1 MKLDYVRIESF
12 KNLREF
18 EFNFD
23 EKNAGLVT
31 VLLGRNGSGKS
42 NLLEALVII
51 FRDLYLG
58 DETDFGYELRYTL
71 RKGADHISVVNR
83 PDKTGKERFSFV
95 VSDASGEPQP
105 SVSRTD
111 FKDGSGHEWLPR
123 HIFAYYSGPSDRLEQ
138 HFRKH
143 QKIFDEE
150 LRKGKDRPLRPLF
163 YARPVHS
170 QFVLLSFFNS
180 DDEKVKTFLQEHLSI
195 DALESALFVLH
206 EPDWHGRKDG
216 DPRFWGAYGVVA
228 DFLDHLFSCALAPM
242 RLRPHSETPPER
254 KTRNTSLLYLY
265 LTGREALRKLAPPKL
280 EPSEFFK
287 QLESTYIA
295 TLIQQLRIRVRI
307 RHYDGSLTFREL
319 SEGEQQLLTVV
330 GLLRFTKET
339 DSLFLLDE
347 PDTHLNP
354 AWGMEYLKTLNEI
367 AEPGSDSQVLMATHD
382 PLVLSALKR
391 NEVVVMERSSHSGT
405 VEAFRPDSDP
415 RGLGV
420 VGILRSTMFGLRT
433 TLDLPTQDKLDRRF
447 ELVAKDAERTPDEND
462 ELLRLS
468 EELAAAG
475 FAHEFRDAM
484 YDRYAKALGRV
495 RDKNKVTLTRDEL
508 TSLEREAEDVVARL
522 TREDKAAR

>member
-1 MKLDYVRIESF
+1 MKLDYIQIDSF
-12 KNLREF
+12 KNLRDF
-18 EFNFD
+18 TFDFD
-23 EKNAGLVT
+23 EKHTGLVT

-58 DETDFGYELRYTL
+58 QESEFGYELRYTL
-71 RKGADHISVVNR
+71 SKGTRCVAVQNR
-83 PDKTGKERFSFV
+83 PLQTGKERFSFIGKE
-95 VSDASGEPQP
+95 GEQTQR
-105 SVSRTD
+105 VSRSD
-111 FKDGSGHEWLPR
+111 LKDGSGHQWLPK

-143 QKIFDEE
+143 QKIFDEQ

-180 DDEKVKTFLQEHLSI
+180 DDAKVKAFLAEHLLI
-195 DALESALFVLH
+195 EELESALFVLH
-206 EPDWHGRKDG
+206 EPDWDGRNDG
-216 DPRFWGAYGVVA
+216 DSRFWGAYGVVA
-228 DFLDHLFSCALAPM
+228 TFLDRLFSCALAPM
-242 RLRPHSETPPER
+242 RLLPHSDSPAER
-254 KTRNTSLLYLY
+254 KKRGTHLLYLY
-265 LTGREALRKLAPPKL
+265 LSDREALRKLAPLDL

-295 TLIQQLRIRVRI
+295 TLIQQLRIRVRVKN
-307 RHYDGSLTFREL
+307 YDGSLTFREL

-354 AWGMEYLKTLNEI
+354 AWGMKYLETLNEI

-382 PLVLSALKR
+382 PLVLAALKR
-391 NEVVVMERSSHSGT
+391 NEVVVMERNEYTSK
-405 VEAFRPDSDP
+405 VEAFRPEVDP

-420 VGILRSTMFGLRT
+420 VGILQSDMFGLRT
-433 TLDLPTQDKLDRRF
+433 TLDFPTQEKLDQRF
-447 ELVAKDAERTPDEND
+447 VLVAKGAQRTPDENS
-462 ELLRLS
+462 ELERLS
-468 EELAAAG
+468 AELAAAG
-475 FAHEFRDAM
+475 FAHQFRDAM
-484 YDRYAKALGRV
+484 YDRYAKATGRI
-495 RDKNKVTLTRDEL
+495 RDQNKATLTRQEIQDL
-508 TSLEREAEDVVARL
+508 KKEAEDAIARL
-522 TREDKAAR
+522 QAEDKASR

>member
-1 MKLDYVRIESF
+1 MKLDYIQIESF
-12 KNLREF
+12 KNLRDF

-23 EKNAGLVT
+23 QTKADLVT

-58 DETDFGYELRYTL
+58 QETEFGYELRYTL
-71 RKGADHISVVNR
+71 RKGSDHIAIVNR
-83 PDKTGKERFSFV
+83 PERSGKERFAFLVDS
-95 VSDASGEPQP
+95 AGGESH
-105 SVSRTD
+105 SVTRTEL
-111 FKDGSGHEWLPR
+111 KQGNGHVWLPR

-150 LRKGKDRPLRPLF
+150 LRRGKDRPLRPLF

-180 DDEKVKTFLQEHLSI
+180 DDKKVKSFLEDHLSI
-195 DALESALFVLH
+195 ESLESALFVLH
-206 EPDWHGRKDG
+206 EPDWQGRKDG

-228 DFLDHLFSCALAPM
+228 DFLDRLFKCALAPM
-242 RLRPHSETPPER
+242 RLSPHDETPADR
-254 KTRNTSLLYLY
+254 KTRGTQLLYLY
-265 LTGREALRKLAPPKL
+265 LQDRAALQRLAPSDL

-295 TLIQQLRIRVRI
+295 TLIQQLRIRVRVK
-307 RHYDGSLTFREL
+307 HCDGSLTFREL

-354 AWGMEYLKTLNEI
+354 AWGMQYLETLNQI

-382 PLVLSALKR
+382 PLVLSALER
-391 NEVVVMERSSHSGT
+391 NQVIVMERNEHSGI
-405 VEAFRPDSDP
+405 VSAFRPDTDP

-420 VGILRSTMFGLRT
+420 VGILRSAMFGLRT

-447 ELVAKDAERTPDEND
+447 ELVAKDAKRTPAEDI
-462 ELLRLS
+462 ELKILS

-484 YDRYAKALGRV
+484 YDRYAKALGKV
-495 RDKNKVTLTRDEL
+495 RDKNKVVLTRDEVGA
-508 TSLEREAEDVVARL
+508 LEKEAEAVVERL
-522 TREDKAAR
+522 QGEEKVGR

>member
-1 MKLDYVRIESF
+1 MKLDYIQIDAF
-12 KNLREF
+12 KNLRDF
-18 EFNFD
+18 KFDFD

-31 VLLGRNGSGKS
+31 VILGRNGSGKS

-58 DETDFGYELRYTL
+58 QESEFGYELRYTL
-71 RKGADHISVVNR
+71 QKGAHHVVVINR
-83 PDKTGKERFSFV
+83 PSNSGKDRFSFFAKDGTV
-95 VSDASGEPQP
+95 QHK
-105 SVSRTD
+105 VSRSD
-111 FKDGSGHEWLPR
+111 LKNGAGHQWLPK

-180 DDEKVKTFLQEHLSI
+180 DDPKVKSFLEEHLLIES
-195 DALESALFVLH
+195 LESALFVLH
-206 EPDWHGRKDG
+206 EPDWDGRKDG

-228 DFLDHLFSCALAPM
+228 SFLDRLFKCALAPM
-242 RLRPHSETPPER
+242 RLAPHSDTPHER
-254 KTRNTSLLYLY
+254 KTHGTQLLYLY
-265 LTGREALRKLAPPKL
+265 LQDRDALRKLAPPDL
-280 EPSEFFK
+280 APSEFFK

-295 TLIQQLRIRVRI
+295 TLIQQLRIRVKV

-354 AWGMEYLKTLNEI
+354 AWGMKYLETLNAI

-382 PLVLSALKR
+382 PLVLAALKR
-391 NEVVVMERSSHSGT
+391 NEVVVMERNEHTSK
-405 VEAFRPDSDP
+405 VEAFRPDLDP
-415 RGLGV
+415 QGLGV
-420 VGILRSTMFGLRT
+420 VGILRSAMFGLRT

-447 ELVAKDAERTPDEND
+447 ELVAKDAKRTEIENA

-484 YDRYAKALGRV
+484 YDRYAKALGKV
-495 RDKNKVTLTRDEL
+495 RDKGKATLTRQEIGD
-508 TSLEREAEDVVARL
+508 LEKEAKKMVAQL
-522 TREDKAAR
+522 QAEDKAAR

>member
-1 MKLDYVRIESF
+1 MKLDYIQIDAF
-12 KNLREF
+12 KNLLKF
-18 EFNFD
+18 SFDFD
-23 EKNAGLVT
+23 EKQAGLVT

-58 DETDFGYELRYTL
+58 QESEFGYELRYTL
-71 RKGADHISVVNR
+71 QKGNRHVTVVNR
-83 PDKTGKERFSFV
+83 PLKTGKDRFSFLV
-95 VSDASGEPQP
+95 KEGDQQHRI
-105 SVSRTD
+105 SRTD
-111 FKDGSGHEWLPR
+111 LRDGTGHQWLPR

-180 DDEKVKTFLQEHLSI
+180 DDAKVKAFLAEHLLI
-195 DALESALFVLH
+195 EALESALFVLH
-206 EPDWHGRKDG
+206 EPDWAGRDDG

-228 DFLDHLFSCALAPM
+228 TFLDRLFECALAPM
-242 RLRPHSETPPER
+242 RLSPHNDTPPDR
-254 KTRNTSLLYLY
+254 KKRGTQLLYLY
-265 LTGREALRKLAPPKL
+265 LRDRDALRKLAPPDL

-295 TLIQQLRIRVRI
+295 TLIQQLRIRVRVKNC
-307 RHYDGSLTFREL
+307 DGSLTFREL

-354 AWGMEYLKTLNEI
+354 AWGMKYLETLSKI

-382 PLVLSALKR
+382 PLVLAALKR
-391 NEVVVMERSSHSGT
+391 NEVVIMERNEHTSE
-405 VEAFRPDSDP
+405 VNAFRPQIDP
-415 RGLGV
+415 QGLGV
-420 VGILRSTMFGLRT
+420 VGILRSAMFGLRT
-433 TLDLPTQDKLDRRF
+433 TLDLPTQERLDRRF
-447 ELVAKDAERTPDEND
+447 ELVAKDAQRTPEENT
-462 ELLRLS
+462 ELQRLS

-495 RDKNKVTLTRDEL
+495 RDKNKATLNRQEIQD
-508 TSLEREAEDVVARL
+508 LEQEAEQVIARL
-522 TREDKAAR
+522 QAEDKASR